1 MVWLEGRGIGAS
13 GGRFANSSVDPS
25 DHDLTSVLDTVGCER
40 VVLVAHG
47 SAGPYAIGYAAN
59 HTDRILALILIDS
72 HAYYIREDGYPWGI
86 PEDALERQVA
96 MLKDVWGSGED
107 LGAVSPSRERDVAFH
122 NWDSKSQRLG
132 TAPEVVASAM
142 RAAFRLD
149 VRRLLPKLSLPTL
162 ILHRDGDLFI
172 RVGAGRYMAEHI
184 PGAKYVELAGDDHL
198 FFVGDTDAL
207 VDEIEEFVTGV
218 RGGSGAERI
227 LATVLFTDIVG
238 STDRAAELG
247 DRRWRDLL
255 DRHDQSVR
263 TQIDR
268 FRGREVTRS
277 ETAS

>member
-1 MVWLEGRGIGAS
+1 
-13 GGRFANSSVDPS
+13 
-25 DHDLTSVLDTVGCER
+25 
-40 VVLVAHG
+40 
-47 SAGPYAIGYAAN
+47 
-59 HTDRILALILIDS
+59 
-72 HAYYIREDGYPWGI
+72 
-86 PEDALERQVA
+86 
-96 MLKDVWGSGED
+96 
-107 LGAVSPSRERDVAFH
+107 
-122 NWDSKSQRLG
+122 
-132 TAPEVVASAM
+132 M